1 MISKLENMTLS
12 EIGRAYEERYS
23 NIRFLFEIDFS
34 EDDYMILKKLFQKD
48 VLLQSTY
55 FEKDFFFSYFKNRP
69 FNRVPFLLLIIGFVR
84 YEYLDANNSSNFFS
98 NFLENILNNQK
109 AKVFDFRNQIID
121 YFFKW
126 RGISTLEE
134 EGLYIFSLQNKGVS
148 LKLNNCG
155 KHKYINSFLY
165 HAGCICN
172 NNNDDLKHYLRV
184 IKFLLEKIDIEIEFV
199 KEDIMDLYNQIDFKI
214 YNNNV
219 KKFFDILITENIE
232 IQKYYFDFIK
242 RSIYLLK
249 KQNYIGLFDLPLHV
263 KNYLLFTGVY
273 GKEMNKINLLESD
286 FVYQNEAII
295 FNPSFKDIYNQFE
308 KLSFK
313 IADVF
318 KTIIKEY
325 DHYIEKDFEDFFIE
339 IKNPKEAIK
348 IEMYINDIFFKI
360 FEIEL
365 FKNKFI
371 LLDDDFNVKSL
382 NNTKEI
388 DIPKS
393 DEGKKYYIITE
404 EILELIEVT
413 NKNLDSLFFYEILLD
428 RKISSIIINTIEY
441 EISFQAKFD
450 SQIEFKDDEF
460 IYFSSLPIFILSK
473 KDENKFEAINLFSNE
488 KLNYNEFNNFDK
500 SIGKFEINIGI
511 KNYKVILIQGF
522 EIIKWFNWYEKDKTI
537 KIALENKNIK
547 TNHSLEEVLDNKR
560 VLTFDIQKLT
570 NPILVFN
577 QINGENIHI
586 NIKEPEII
594 LFLIDKRKNI
604 TKVTSKQNN
613 IKLSKLK
620 EFKKLKIVLNNFP
633 QKIKFEKAQIEK
645 DIIEITHSSN
655 EYYLYVKDI
664 IESFENYKKSNI
676 SLKLKNKYNYLN
688 IANIINDTRI
698 DKVEKNDNFIRISDV
713 EFLMSNYQSL
723 KVYIKDITYEI
734 TEIYEDS
741 SSGFTDFY
749 ISMEEIRKTKRENK
763 IKRPFKT
770 IEENG
775 LYVKVCDIKYDDLDE
790 IEYKNLGEIE
800 YE

>member
-1 MISKLENMTLS
+1 MSSKLENMTLND
-12 EIGRAYEERYS
+12 IGKAYEERYS
-23 NIRFLFEIDFS
+23 NIRFLFEIDFL
-34 EDDYMILKKLFQKD
+34 EDDYMILKELFQKD

-55 FEKDFFFSYFKNRP
+55 FEKDFFFSYFKNHP
-69 FNRVPFLLLIIGFVR
+69 NYRVPFLLLIIGFVR
-84 YEYLDANNSSNFFS
+84 YEYLDANNGSNFFS

-172 NNNDDLKHYLRV
+172 NDDLKTYLRV
-184 IKFLLEKIDIEIEFV
+184 IKILLEKIDIEIEFV
-199 KEDIMDLYNQIDFKI
+199 KEDIINLYNQIDFKI

-219 KKFFDILITENIE
+219 KKFFDVLITENIE
-232 IQKYYFDFIK
+232 IQKYYSDFIK
-242 RSIYLLK
+242 QSIYLLK
-249 KQNYIGLFDLPLHV
+249 KQNYIGIFDLPLHV

-273 GKEMNKINLLESD
+273 GKEINKINLLESD

-308 KLSFK
+308 TLSFK

-318 KTIIKEY
+318 KTINKNY
-325 DHYIEKDFEDFFIE
+325 DNYIENDFEDFFIE

-348 IEMYINDIFFKI
+348 IEMYINDTFFKS

-371 LLDDDFNVKSL
+371 LLDDDFNIKSL

-388 DIPKS
+388 DIPKN
-393 DEGKKYYIITE
+393 DENKKYYIITE
-404 EILELIEVT
+404 EILELQEIT
-413 NKNLDSLFFYEILLD
+413 NKDLDNLFFYELFLD
-428 RKISSIIINTIEY
+428 GKISSITINNIEY
-441 EISFQAKFD
+441 EISFQPKFD

-460 IYFSSLPIFILSK
+460 IYFSSLPTFVLSK
-473 KDENKFEAINLFSNE
+473 KDENRFEAIDLFSNE
-488 KLNYNEFNNFDK
+488 KLHYQKFKNFDK
-500 SIGKFEINIGI
+500 NIGKFEINIGI
-511 KNYKVILIQGF
+511 KNYKIIVIEGF
-522 EIIKWFNWYEKDKTI
+522 EIIKWFNWYEQDKTI
-537 KIALENKNIK
+537 KIALENKDIK
-547 TNHSLEEVLDNKR
+547 TNHSEEVVDNKR
-560 VLTFDIQKLT
+560 VLTFEVQKLT

-586 NIKEPEII
+586 SIKEPKIE
-594 LFLIDKRKNI
+594 LSLIDKRKNMI
-604 TKVTSKQNN
+604 KITSKQKN

-620 EFKKLKIVLNNFP
+620 EFRRLKIVLNNFP
-633 QKIKFEKAQIEK
+633 PKIKFEKAQIEK
-645 DIIEITHSSN
+645 DNIEITHSSN
-655 EYYLYVKDI
+655 EYYLYTKDI

-688 IANIINDTRI
+688 IANIINDTQI

-713 EFLMSNYQSL
+713 EFLICNYQSL
-723 KVYIKDITYEI
+723 KVYIKDTTYEI
-734 TEIYEDS
+734 TEIYQDS
-741 SSGFTDFY
+741 PSGFTDFY
-749 ISMEEIRKTKRENK
+749 ISMEEVRKTKRENK
-763 IKRPFKT
+763 IKRPFST
-770 IEENG
+770 IEKDG
-775 LYVKVCDIKYDDLDE
+775 LYVKVCDIKYDDLAE

>member
-1 MISKLENMTLS
+1 MSSKLKNMTLND
-12 EIGRAYEERYS
+12 IGKAYEERYS

-34 EDDYMILKKLFQKD
+34 EDDYMILKELFQKD

-55 FEKDFFFSYFKNRP
+55 FEKDFFFSYFKNHP
-69 FNRVPFLLLIIGFVR
+69 NYRVPFLLLILGFVR
-84 YEYLDANNSSNFFS
+84 YEYLDANNGSNFFS

-148 LKLNNCG
+148 LKLNNSG

-172 NNNDDLKHYLRV
+172 NNDDLKYYLRV

-199 KEDIMDLYNQIDFKI
+199 KEDIIDLYNQIDFKI

-242 RSIYLLK
+242 QSIYLLK
-249 KQNYIGLFDLPLHV
+249 KQNYIGLFDLPLHIR
-263 KNYLLFTGVY
+263 NYLLFTGVY
-273 GKEMNKINLLESD
+273 GKEINKINLLESD
-286 FVYQNEAII
+286 FVYQNEEIT
-295 FNPSFKDIYNQFE
+295 FKPSFKNIYNQFE
-308 KLSFK
+308 TLSFRIGDK
-313 IADVF
+313 LKRVD
-318 KTIIKEY
+318 KEY
-325 DHYIEKDFEDFFIE
+325 DNYVEDDFEEFYVS

-348 IEMYINDIFFKI
+348 IEMYINDIFFKN

-371 LLDDDFNVKSL
+371 LLDDDLNVKSL

-388 DIPKS
+388 DIPKG
-393 DEGKKYYIITE
+393 DEGEKYYIITE
-404 EILELIEVT
+404 DILELKEVT
-413 NKNLDSLFFYEILLD
+413 NENLDSLFFYEILLD
-428 RKISSIIINTIEY
+428 GEILSIIVNNIEY

-450 SQIEFKDDEF
+450 SQIEFKDEEF
-460 IYFSSLPIFILSK
+460 IYFSNLPNFILSK
-473 KDENKFEAINLFSNE
+473 KDEHRFEAINLFSNE
-488 KLNYNEFNNFDK
+488 KLNYNEFNNFNKD
-500 SIGKFEINIGI
+500 ICKFEINIGLKSYKIIII
-511 KNYKVILIQGF
+511 KGF
-522 EIIKWFNWYEKDKTI
+522 EIVKWFNWYEKDKTI

-547 TNHSLEEVLDNKR
+547 TNQSLEEVLDNKR
-560 VLTFDIQKLT
+560 VLTFEVEKLT

-586 NIKEPEII
+586 HIKEPKIE
-594 LFLIDKRKNI
+594 LSLIDKRKNI
-604 TKVTSKQNN
+604 TKITNKQNN

-620 EFKKLKIVLNNFP
+620 EFRRLKVILKNFP

-645 DIIEITHSSN
+645 DIVEINHSLN
-655 EYYLYVKDI
+655 EYSLSVNDI
-664 IESFENYKKSNI
+664 IESLEHSKRSNI
-676 SLKLKNKYNYLN
+676 SIKLKNKYNYLN
-688 IANIINDTRI
+688 IANIINDTQI
-698 DKVEKNDNFIRISDV
+698 DKVEKNDNFMKISDI
-713 EFLMSNYQSL
+713 EFLMSNFQSL
-723 KVYIKDITYEI
+723 KVYIDNKPYEI

-741 SSGFTDFY
+741 PSGFTDFY
-749 ISMEEIRKTKRENK
+749 ISMEEVRKTKRENK
-763 IKRPFKT
+763 IKRPFTT
-770 IEENG
+770 IEKNG
-775 LYVKVCDIKYDDLDE
+775 LYVKVCDIKYDDSDE
-790 IEYKNLGEIE
+790 IEYKNLGEPE